1 MTRHAPVS
9 VLWQY
14 YLGIA
19 VGALLIIAFLLTKAP
34 IFLVLAFATWLFYA
48 LLRCPECKS
57 LIKRNRRSWWRFPA
71 TTCLKCGRDL
81 TTP

>member
-1 MTRHAPVS
+1 MA

-19 VGALLIIAFLLTKAP
+19 MGTLMIAGFALAKAP
-34 IFLVLAFATWLFYA
+34 IFLVFAAGIWLFYA
-48 LLRCPECKS
+48 TLRCPDCRTFLRS
-57 LIKRNRRSWWRFPA
+57 NRQHRWNFPA

-81 TTP
+81 TRP

>member
-1 MTRHAPVS
+1 MA

-19 VGALLIIAFLLTKAP
+19 VATLVITGFLITKAP
-34 IFLVLAFATWLFYA
+34 IFLVLTAAIWLFYA
-48 LLRCPECKS
+48 TLRCPDCKTF
-57 LIKRNRRSWWRFPA
+57 IRRNRRHLWNFPA
-71 TTCLKCGRDL
+71 TKCLKCGRDL

>member
-1 MTRHAPVS
+1 VRMA

-19 VGALLIIAFLLTKAP
+19 VGTLVVIGYLITKVPILLVFMLGI
-34 IFLVLAFATWLFYA
+34 WLFYA
-48 LLRCPECKS
+48 LLRCPDCKT
-57 LIKRNRRSWWRFPA
+57 LVKRNRRNWWRLPA

-81 TTP
+81 TKP

>member
-1 MTRHAPVS
+1 MA

-19 VGALLIIAFLLTKAP
+19 IGTLMTAGFLITKAP
-34 IFLVLAFATWLFYA
+34 IFLVPTAGIWLFYA
-48 LLRCPECKS
+48 TLRCPECKT
-57 LIKRNRRSWWRFPA
+57 LIRRNRRNKWSFPA

-81 TTP
+81 AKP